1 MQERGTERGE
11 RRIGSGERCT
21 PGNLAKHSIKNVST
35 NYRKCS
41 QIFPALGPHSCI
53 SVFIEPSMVVLK
65 T

>member
-1 MQERGTERGE
+1 MEERGTECGE

-21 PGNLAKHSIKNVST
+21 PGNLAKHSMKRLHKL
-35 NYRKCS
+35 RKCS

-53 SVFIEPSMVVLK
+53 PVFIESSMVVLK